1 MVVLSQV
8 VFDDIGWLPNYLKMV
23 LMNASGSSEEVLYVI
38 DEDQTVSVPPKRK
51 GRAKK
56 KKGEIRNSRISK

>member
-1 MVVLSQV
+1 MV
-8 VFDDIGWLPNYLKMV
+8 PNYLKMV
-23 LMNASGSSEEVLYVI
+23 LMNASGSSEEI

>member
-1 MVVLSQV
+1 MFVLSQV
-8 VFDDIGWLPNYLKMV
+8 VFDGIGWLPNNLKMV
-23 LMNASGSSEEVLYVI
+23 LMNASGSSKEI